1 MKFMI
6 VKFMVGCGWWL
17 EKMNVVK
24 QFLIVSQ
31 TRINTIFLK
40 KILRNFVN
48 KYL

>member
-17 EKMNVVK
+17 EKMNVK